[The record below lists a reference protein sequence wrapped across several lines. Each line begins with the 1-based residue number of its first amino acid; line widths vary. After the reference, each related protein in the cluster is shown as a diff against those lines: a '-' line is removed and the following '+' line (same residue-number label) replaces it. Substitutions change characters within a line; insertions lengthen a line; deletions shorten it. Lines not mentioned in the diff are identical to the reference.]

1 MMLISMQASID
12 LRVKGVRGMGQQSCR
27 LFSQIY
33 CVDVKM
39 SSEPTMND
47 EKSSSLPK
55 PSIETILTHG
65 GRSPE
70 DQFGFVNTPV
80 YRGSTVLFKTLADL
94 EAQEQRFLYGRAGNP
109 TTQSVETIVT
119 QLEGAYRTRLLPSGL
134 AAITVA
140 LLSCLQNGDDVLISD
155 SAYEPGRTF
164 ANKFLQKMGVS
175 VRYYDPRIGAG
186 LAELM
191 LPNTRAVLAESPGS
205 LTFEVQDI
213 PALAAAAHAGGA
225 RLIVDNSWA
234 SPLFLQPFKLGAD
247 LVVHAGTKMFV
258 GHSDAFAGTI
268 SATEEAWA
276 DVEATRAAL
285 GFFTSG
291 DDAFLVA
298 RGLRTLAIRMKEH
311 SERSTTIA
319 SWLEQQPEVRK
330 VLHPALP
337 SHPDHALFKRDFTGA
352 GSLFGVVLEPAGR
365 DSVAAF
371 LDHLQVFTM
380 GYSWGGYESLCLPV
394 KLGKNRTAKPWT
406 EDGNLFRLHI
416 GLEGVEDLKRD
427 LADALDRYAKAR

>member
-1 MMLISMQASID
+1 MNDMKS
-12 LRVKGVRGMGQQSCR
+12 G
-27 LFSQIY
+27 
-33 CVDVKM
+33 
-39 SSEPTMND
+39 SEPGM
-47 EKSSSLPK
+47 
-55 PSIETILTHG
+55 SIETLLSHG
-65 GRSPE
+65 GRAPDE
-70 DQFGFVNTPV
+70 QFGFVNTPV
-80 YRGSTVLFKTLADL
+80 YRGSTVIFKTLDDI
-94 EAQEQRFLYGRAGNP
+94 ETQEQRFLYGRAGNP
-109 TTQSVETIVT
+109 TTESVEAVVT
-119 QLEGAYRTRLLPSGL
+119 ALEGAYRTRLLPSGL

-140 LLSCLQNGDDVLISD
+140 LLSCLKAGDDVLISD

-164 ANKFLQKMGVS
+164 GNGFLTRMGIS

-186 LAELM
+186 LAALM

-213 PALAAAAHAGGA
+213 PALAKVAHEHGA

-234 SPLFLQPFKLGAD
+234 SPLYLQPIKLGAD

-268 SATEEAWA
+268 SATEEAWPT
-276 DVEATRAAL
+276 VEANRAAL

-311 SERSTTIA
+311 QDRALEIA
-319 SWLEQQPEVRK
+319 GWLEHQPEVLK

-337 SHPDHALFKRDFTGA
+337 SHPDHPLFKRDFSGS
-352 GSLFGVVLEPAGR
+352 GSLFSVLLKPAPR
-365 DSVAAF
+365 ASVAAF
-371 LDHLQVFTM
+371 VDHLRLFSM

-406 EDGNLFRLHI
+406 EEGNLFRLHI
-416 GLEGVEDLKRD
+416 GFEGVDDLKAD
-427 LADALDRYAKAR
+427 LSDALARYAIAR